1 MDELHALIERR
12 EQIKSALGSMH
23 HYREFINEGHHPDFM
38 YEPANHHELIMNALE
53 ELIEGDDWDA
63 LLIMAP
69 PGSAKSTYGSVQFP
83 TWVWAKY
90 PMMKILACSNT
101 TTMAED
107 FARRRR
113 SVCEMEQW
121 QILSDTEL
129 DPQQIN
135 IGGFANKLGGV
146 MYARGAGSSIAGLR
160 CNLLVSDDL
169 ISSFEEANSPG
180 QLDKLWE
187 WYGTDAR
194 TRLVPDGKEVMIMT
208 RWSRQDPI
216 GRILDRMEN
225 DEEPKRVKV
234 LRLPML
240 CDDPVND
247 PMGRAMSEPL
257 WPEWFS
263 NAQIADN
270 INHPVRWPALYQ
282 QVPVDASGT
291 WVDEQYL
298 QFVDAKEVPANC
310 KNIMAMDLALSN
322 SKGDW
327 TVIGN
332 AKIDEAR
339 NIYITDIWR
348 DQVEV
353 GKTLNK
359 LSAMYKQYAPPYV
372 LIDDDPAAK
381 VFVDAMKEFSRNQGQ
396 PVQLRKLPIAGKDK
410 EYRAAPI
417 RDLFM
422 QGRVYLV
429 KAAWN
434 QYLVHE
440 VLTFPPKSKTE
451 HDDIVDMISL
461 IGRDIWTQTVPEE
474 ERAKVVEPIQG
485 AYIERN
491 GQRYT
496 AQTMDE
502 MWDKPSSKR
511 YDKLRL

>member
-1 MDELHALIERR
+1 MDDLHALIERR
-12 EQIKSALGSMH
+12 EQIKAAKGSMH
-23 HYREFINEGHHPDFM
+23 AYREFINEGHHPDFM
-38 YEPANHHELIMNALE
+38 YEPAPHHELIMGE
-53 ELIEGDDWDA
+53 IEDLIEKDDYDV

-69 PGSAKSTYGSVQFP
+69 PGSAKSTYASVQAP
-83 TWVWAKY
+83 TWIWAKY

-129 DPQQIN
+129 DPAQIN

-160 CNLLVSDDL
+160 CNLLLSDDL

-194 TRLVPDGKEVMIMT
+194 TRLVPDGKEIMIMT

-216 GRILDRMEN
+216 GRILERLEN
-225 DEEPKRVKV
+225 GEEPKRVKI

-240 CDDPVND
+240 CDDPIND
-247 PMGRAMSEPL
+247 PMGREMSEPL

-291 WVDEQYL
+291 WVDEQYF
-298 QFVDAKEVPANC
+298 QFVEPKEVPDNC
-310 KNIMAMDLALSN
+310 KTLLALDLALSQ
-322 SKGDW
+322 SQGDW
-327 TVIGN
+327 TVIV
-332 AKIDEAR
+332 AVKIDTDR
-339 NIYITDIWR
+339 NLYVCDLWR
-348 DQVEV
+348 DQVQV

-359 LSAMYKQYAPPYV
+359 LSAMYKQYKPPYV

-381 VFVDAMKEFSRNQGQ
+381 VFTDAMKEFARNQGE
-396 PVQLRKLPIAGKDK
+396 PVQLRKLPIAGRDK
-410 EYRAAPI
+410 EYRAAPL

-422 QGRVYLV
+422 QLRIHIV
-429 KAAWN
+429 KASWN

-440 VLTFPPKSKTE
+440 AMTFPPKSKTE
-451 HDDIVDMISL
+451 HDDIIDALGLV
-461 IGRDIWTQTVPEE
+461 GRDVWTQTVPQE
-474 ERAKVVEPIQG
+474 ERAEVVEPIEG
-485 AYIERN
+485 AYIERD

-496 AQTMDE
+496 KQTMDE
-502 MWDKPSSKR
+502 MWDKPKSHR
-511 YDKLRL
+511 FETLRL